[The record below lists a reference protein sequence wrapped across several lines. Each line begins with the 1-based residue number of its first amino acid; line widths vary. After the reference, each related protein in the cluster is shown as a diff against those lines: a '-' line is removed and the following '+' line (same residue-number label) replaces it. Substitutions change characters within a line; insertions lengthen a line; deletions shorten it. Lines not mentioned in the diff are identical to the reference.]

1 MLINN
6 PPRLQEHKEWLKNR
20 PHRCLKY
27 RKPAQ
32 IFVEVLFWAT
42 TLALLI
48 VTAQK
53 HAQICD
59 ANNLYVLCLANY
71 NCAYIR
77 KTSN

>member
-32 IFVEVLFWAT
+32 VVVNVLFWITA
-42 TLALLI
+42 LALLVI
-48 VTAQK
+48 TV
-53 HAQICD
+53 
-59 ANNLYVLCLANY
+59 
-71 NCAYIR
+71 
-77 KTSN
+77 